1 MIDFND
7 LPPNWSVR
15 RFDDVLAIRKGN
27 LDPALMPDEEFDL
40 FSIPAFDES
49 RRPEHKRGRE
59 IGSSKVVIR
68 PDDCLFSKLNPRIP
82 RTWVVP
88 ATNGRR
94 QIASTEFWPLHSR
107 FKPDEEGYLAPELL
121 QWLFRCAEFLDGFRG
136 EVSGGVQSRQ
146 RLQQD
151 AIRDVQIPV
160 PPLAEQRRLV
170 ARIEAL
176 TSRLEQ
182 ARQARQAALAEA
194 ELIMQSHRCRLLE
207 DYGEENL
214 TRFGELVA
222 GTQLG
227 LVRSK
232 EQQSEAHPW
241 PYLKMNNITTAGT
254 LDLSKVTSVEASDD
268 EAEKFR
274 LADGDFLFN
283 TRNSYELVGKTAVW
297 SDNGEPVLYNNNIM
311 RIRFRPGIESRF
323 VNAVFLTPAVQSQL
337 DGFKK
342 QTTSVCAIYW
352 KNLKDIEIPLPP
364 LPEQKRIADS
374 LDALAAKQTDL
385 RRLQTETEAE
395 LAAFT
400 PALLAKAF
408 RGEL

>member
-1 MIDFND
+1 MIDFQD
-7 LPPNWSVR
+7 LPSNWSVR

-27 LDPALMPDEEFDL
+27 VNPALAPDEAFDL

-49 RRPEHKRGRE
+49 QQPEEKRGRE
-59 IGSSKVVIR
+59 IGSSKVLIR
-68 PDDCLFSKLNPRIP
+68 PGDCLFSKLNPRIP

-88 ATNGRR
+88 EADSRR

-107 FKPDEEGYLAPELL
+107 FKTDEEGYLAPEIL
-121 QWLFRCAEFLDGFRG
+121 QWLFRCTEFLDEFRG

-151 AIRDVQIPV
+151 SIRNVLIPV

-182 ARQARQAALAEA
+182 ARQARQAALAGADALRHALWDRIFA
-194 ELIMQSHRCRLLE
+194 EVPEEFWQPIGTHAKIQGGYAFKSSWFTTSGIRLLRNQNV
-207 DYGEENL
+207 Y
-214 TRFGELVA
+214 
-222 GTQLG
+222 
-227 LVRSK
+227 
-232 EQQSEAHPW
+232 H
-241 PYLKMNNITTAGT
+241 GT
-254 LDLSKVTSVEASDD
+254 LE
-268 EAEKFR
+268 
-274 LADGDFLFN
+274 
-283 TRNSYELVGKTAVW
+283 W
-297 SDNGEPVLYNNNIM
+297 SDTVHLPLERRGEFATYEMNVGDVVISMDRPLISTGLKAA
-311 RIRFRPGIESRF
+311 RIRSEDLPCLLLQRVGRFQFKTGLFPDYLFHFLSSQSFMIHISGDGRSSAVPHISAKQIEGIR
-323 VNAVFLTPAVQSQL
+323 
-337 DGFKK
+337 
-342 QTTSVCAIYW
+342 
-352 KNLKDIEIPLPP
+352 IPVPKLA
-364 LPEQKRIADS
+364 EQRRIVAQ
-374 LDALAAKQTDL
+374 LDALAAKQTEL